1 MKYQLL
7 LISALLFFLTNVAK
21 SQITTPTPYCD
32 ASFDD
37 AGGFLVDDAINSV
50 SFGTL
55 MNTSNGQYVAP
66 HYVYYNNL
74 TPPNIIIGNTYAFSA
89 IFNVAG
95 GAGYGVW
102 IDYNHN
108 NTFETSEKVL
118 GSTST
123 GFMNLGT
130 TTISNNI
137 SIPASASSGNT
148 RMRVRIVE
156 DDMYTI
162 TFGASILPC
171 NLSTSPSDVMDWGE
185 TEDYTINLTSVTGL
199 DETTSL
205 NQYQIYPNPATTS
218 LSLSLNSP
226 KEISY
231 SILNILGEVLTKG
244 ELFSHSTPL
253 DISALNEGVYFLN
266 VMEGNNS
273 LGIQRFVK
281 NTK

>member
-1 MKYQLL
+1 MKHLIVLL
-7 LISALLFFLTNVAK
+7 LIINSISINKAK
-21 SQITTPTPYCD
+21 SQITSPTPYCD
-32 ASFDD
+32 ARFDD
-37 AGGFLVDDAINSV
+37 AGGFLVEDAINSV

-55 MNTSNGQYVAP
+55 LNNSNGQYAAP
-66 HYVYYNNL
+66 HYIFYNNL
-74 TPPNIIIGNTYAFSA
+74 TSPNIVIGNTYAFSA
-89 IFNVAG
+89 TFNVAG

>member
-1 MKYQLL
+1 MKIKQVI
-7 LISALLFFLTNVAK
+7 LIIQISFASILAEA
-21 SQITTPTPYCD
+21 QITSPSPYCY

-55 MNTSNGQYVAP
+55 LNASNGQFVAP
-66 HYVYYNNL
+66 HYVFYNNL
-74 TPPNIIIGNTYAFSA
+74 TPVNFVIGNTYAFSA

-123 GFMNLGT
+123 AFMNLGT

-137 SIPASASSGNT
+137 TIPVSASSGNT

-162 TFGASILPC
+162 SFGASILPC
-171 NLSTSPSDVMDWGE
+171 NASTSDTDVMDWGE

-199 DETTSL
+199 NETMSM
-205 NQYQIYPNPATTS
+205 NQFQVYPNPATNS
-218 LSLSLNSP
+218 LSLSYNSP

-231 SILNILGEVLTKG
+231 SILNILGEIVMKENLLSSSKTI
-244 ELFSHSTPL
+244 
-253 DISALNEGVYFLN
+253 DISSLKEGVYFLQT
-266 VMEGNNS
+266 MERGNS
-273 LGIQRFVK
+273 IEIQRFVK
-281 NTK
+281 NTH